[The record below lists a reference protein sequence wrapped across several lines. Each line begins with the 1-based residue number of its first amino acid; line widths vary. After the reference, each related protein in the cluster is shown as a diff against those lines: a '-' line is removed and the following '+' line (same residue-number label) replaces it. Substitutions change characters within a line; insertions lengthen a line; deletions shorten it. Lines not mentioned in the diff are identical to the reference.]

1 MLVDLGDGAVEE
13 DDGGVV
19 EALERVVPREL
30 DVVLQPREGIRHFRR
45 RRGDPAR
52 VPDEL
57 RGLVVGGDEQEQ
69 LDGRDAREGGEL
81 SYTCSVAS
89 FGFRNRKSN
98 GFRSIPHRQFCL
110 PKMAHLELPIPWHGS
125 PEQPCRPTY
134 LKFGQSAWSRP

>member
-1 MLVDLGDGAVEE
+1 
-13 DDGGVV
+13 
-19 EALERVVPREL
+19 
-30 DVVLQPREGIRHFRR
+30 VVLQPREGIRHFRR

-89 FGFRNRKSN
+89 FGFRNRKS
-98 GFRSIPHRQFCL
+98 
-110 PKMAHLELPIPWHGS
+110 
-125 PEQPCRPTY
+125 
-134 LKFGQSAWSRP
+134 KFLGTKCVVWPAVWAWW